1 MPVIA
6 PYWGDVDT
14 RVEGAI
20 WYGKRNSD
28 QSQLNQVKAQ
38 VKSFFPSHQSFEPN
52 VLFVVTWDGAPSYHQ
67 SNLVRFKIQYYNG
80 LINEWMDGWMD
91 GWVGD
96 HMYFL

>member
-14 RVEGAI
+14 RYKGAI
-20 WYGKRNSD
+20 WYGERNND

-52 VLFVVTWDGAPSYHQ
+52 VIFVVTWDGAPSYYQ
-67 SNLVRFKIQYYNG
+67 RSLVRFKIQYEVMNG
-80 LINEWMDGWMD
+80 WMDGWMD
-91 GWVGD
+91 GWVSWRAKIK
-96 HMYFL
+96 